1 MQSVYDLPIGVART
15 NTLLRVTVIADEKG
29 FETPLLL
36 PVTMQELM
44 GAKID
49 YETEEFRVKGGKSTP
64 MHRLPTGH
72 RAISVLEY
80 DGAWKLPRQ
89 LMKGNRDPFQLPRS
103 AKPTS
108 SASTQAHPIKHRG
121 VTVWVQQSDGQLVHV
136 HSFAGPR
143 PFMVQPEEC
152 FDKGDHSRPLTTS
165 RVSFVDQS
173 CSDPFVIND
182 VWNGRFSNRA
192 LPQEWTG
199 SVVFQ
204 MQAHRPMQARFSR
217 RQ

>member
-36 PVTMQELM
+36 PVTVQELM

-49 YETEEFRVKGGKSTP
+49 YETEEFRVKGGTSTP

-143 PFMVQPEEC
+143 SFMVQPEEC
-152 FDKGDHSRPLTTS
+152 FDKETIQGL
-165 RVSFVDQS
+165 
-173 CSDPFVIND
+173 
-182 VWNGRFSNRA
+182 
-192 LPQEWTG
+192 
-199 SVVFQ
+199 
-204 MQAHRPMQARFSR
+204 
-217 RQ
+217 